1 MNIVHYL
8 ERMWLADG
16 GVMRAVLDL
25 CSALSGRGHD
35 VTLMSCDLLDV
46 PPTWM
51 GETPGLPKTERIG
64 RIFGRVPSLN
74 RGATRR
80 ARQVIARADVVHL
93 HMQWDPVC
101 ARLAGVARR
110 LGVPYVVGIH
120 GTLDDWCMAQKSLK
134 KKLYLALAARR
145 LLEEAAAVH
154 CTAQAELDQSSKW
167 YPGGRPVVLPL
178 IFDLADYEELP
189 GPELAQQS
197 FGEAFAGR
205 REPVILYVSRLH
217 PKKGLEQLIRAMGRL
232 RDEGVASRLLIAGTG
247 DPPYERSL
255 CREVEQL
262 GLAER
267 VSFLGFVSGREKVSL
282 YEAADIFVLPTNQ
295 ENWGFV
301 LIESLACGTPVV
313 TTRGVDIWSELES
326 SGGAVI
332 VEPTPPAIASAMA
345 DLIRDRAKL
354 ETMQRQAR
362 AWVLENLNVDRVVVQ
377 YERFYESLC
386 TSAAAT

>member
-1 MNIVHYL
+1 MD
-8 ERMWLADG
+8 R
-16 GVMRAVLDL
+16 
-25 CSALSGRGHD
+25 
-35 VTLMSCDLLDV
+35 
-46 PPTWM
+46 
-51 GETPGLPKTERIG
+51 
-64 RIFGRVPSLN
+64 
-74 RGATRR
+74 
-80 ARQVIARADVVHL
+80 
-93 HMQWDPVC
+93 
-101 ARLAGVARR
+101 
-110 LGVPYVVGIH
+110 
-120 GTLDDWCMAQKSLK
+120 
-134 KKLYLALAARR
+134 
-145 LLEEAAAVH
+145 
-154 CTAQAELDQSSKW
+154 
-167 YPGGRPVVLPL
+167 
-178 IFDLADYEELP
+178 
-189 GPELAQQS
+189 
-197 FGEAFAGR
+197 
-205 REPVILYVSRLH
+205 
-217 PKKGLEQLIRAMGRL
+217 
-232 RDEGVASRLLIAGTG
+232 
-247 DPPYERSL
+247 
-255 CREVEQL
+255 L

-386 TSAAAT
+386 TSTAAT